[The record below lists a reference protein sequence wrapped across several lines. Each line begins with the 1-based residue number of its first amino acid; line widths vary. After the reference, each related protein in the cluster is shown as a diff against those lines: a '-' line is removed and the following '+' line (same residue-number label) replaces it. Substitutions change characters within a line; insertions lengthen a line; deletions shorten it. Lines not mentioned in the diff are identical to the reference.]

1 MTRNDNRPKELT
13 DMGRKTVFISYS
25 WSDGN
30 PYADELETQL
40 KDDFIVKR
48 DKSQL
53 IANDDIDDF
62 MAEIINCD
70 NVVIVLTAEYVKSK
84 NCMYEMAYLSEQV
97 DWASK
102 SMVLVID
109 ESLYSLER
117 KFEVLN
123 HWSLRQKNINQQLK
137 DAKIGAAILS
147 EEAKHIN
154 LICDKV
160 ESFLEKVSRRKNP
173 SQIAVVNEIRKLS
186 QRDVTVEKQAVSN
199 YEKLVCEI
207 LAKNGHKTIGEISEQ
222 TGKSMATTSRILH
235 NLSEKGVVV
244 KVGTG
249 RHYYYELNEKR

>member
-1 MTRNDNRPKELT
+1 MD
-13 DMGRKTVFISYS
+13 RKTVFISYS
-25 WSDGN
+25 WKDGN
-30 PYADELETQL
+30 TYADELETQL

-70 NVVIVLTAEYVKSK
+70 NVVIVLTAEYVKSI

-123 HWSLRQKNINQQLK
+123 YWSLRQNNINQQLK
-137 DAKIGAAILS
+137 GAKIGATILA

-186 QRDVTVEKQAVSN
+186 QRDVTVEKRVVSN
-199 YEKLVCEI
+199 YESLVCEI
-207 LAKNGHKTIGEISEQ
+207 LAKNGRKTISEISEQ
-222 TGKSMATTSRILH
+222 TSKSMATISRILH
-235 NLSEKGVVV
+235 NLNEKGIVK
-244 KVGTG
+244 KVGNG
-249 RHYYYELNEKR
+249 RHYYYEVNAKR

>member
-1 MTRNDNRPKELT
+1 MD
-13 DMGRKTVFISYS
+13 RKTVFISYS
-25 WSDGN
+25 WKDGN
-30 PYADELETQL
+30 TYADELETQL

-70 NVVIVLTAEYVKSK
+70 NVVIVLTAEYVKSI

-123 HWSLRQKNINQQLK
+123 YWSLRQNNINQQLK
-137 DAKIGAAILS
+137 GAKIGATILA

-186 QRDVTVEKQAVSN
+186 RRDVTIEKRVVSN
-199 YEKLVCEI
+199 YESLVCEI
-207 LAKNGHKTIGEISEQ
+207 LAKNGHKTISEISEE
-222 TGKSMATTSRILH
+222 TGKSMAMISRILH
-235 NLSEKGVVV
+235 NLNEKGVVK
-244 KVGTG
+244 KVGNG
-249 RHYYYELNEKR
+249 RHYYYEVNGKGRY